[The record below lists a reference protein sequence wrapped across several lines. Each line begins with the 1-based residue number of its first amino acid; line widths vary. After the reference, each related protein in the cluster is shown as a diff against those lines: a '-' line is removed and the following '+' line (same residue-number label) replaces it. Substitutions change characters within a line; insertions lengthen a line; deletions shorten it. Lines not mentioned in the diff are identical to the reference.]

1 MGDIMTTIFIRKI
14 MKGKK
19 IMQKETKKERF
30 DRISEA
36 RKIKILDGIR
46 LLENC
51 SNKSNYE
58 YTNDEIE
65 NIFAD
70 IEKALHSAK
79 AKFTADTKQQRID
92 MFKSEFEREYT
103 WLNGFMRNVY
113 RFADKEAMISQLLNC
128 PEFAFAYIACHKTG
142 TVSCPINFRL
152 SAGEIA
158 ITIEDSRPTVF
169 IYESINKDAVE
180 QALKL
185 SKFTPK
191 VIIMVDEEGV
201 APIPGTV
208 KYSDFVKNAS
218 AENPNLNWKLSIYDE
233 TTRLYTSGTIQHLGS
248 TEAVCIRAVLHRHFM
263 RVAVLR

>member
-1 MGDIMTTIFIRKI
+1 MCIFLEYIVNHLKQLIFSQYLSNIRKI

-79 AKFTADTKQQRID
+79 A
-92 MFKSEFEREYT
+92 
-103 WLNGFMRNVY
+103 
-113 RFADKEAMISQLLNC
+113 
-128 PEFAFAYIACHKTG
+128 
-142 TVSCPINFRL
+142 
-152 SAGEIA
+152 
-158 ITIEDSRPTVF
+158 
-169 IYESINKDAVE
+169 
-180 QALKL
+180 
-185 SKFTPK
+185 
-191 VIIMVDEEGV
+191 
-201 APIPGTV
+201 
-208 KYSDFVKNAS
+208 
-218 AENPNLNWKLSIYDE
+218 
-233 TTRLYTSGTIQHLGS
+233 
-248 TEAVCIRAVLHRHFM
+248 
-263 RVAVLR
+263 

>member
-1 MGDIMTTIFIRKI
+1 
-14 MKGKK
+14 
-19 IMQKETKKERF
+19 MQKETKKERF

-113 RFADKEAMISQLLNC
+113 RFADKEAMIS
-128 PEFAFAYIACHKTG
+128 PETKTRSEERRVG
-142 TVSCPINFRL
+142 KECR
-152 SAGEIA
+152 
-158 ITIEDSRPTVF
+158 SRWSP
-169 IYESINKDAVE
+169 Y
-180 QALKL
+180 
-185 SKFTPK
+185 
-191 VIIMVDEEGV
+191 
-201 APIPGTV
+201 
-208 KYSDFVKNAS
+208 
-218 AENPNLNWKLSIYDE
+218 
-233 TTRLYTSGTIQHLGS
+233 H
-248 TEAVCIRAVLHRHFM
+248 
-263 RVAVLR
+263 